1 MIDLSTGSGVRKFD
15 KLHQVNK
22 IEDFFIQLIKLTFK
36 LEDLA
41 IERYKERKKF
51 ADERR
56 QPFDE
61 EPRTDE
67 SLATN
72 TISLLDQLQ
81 MYDDSLTFLCDI
93 WGRVYTRAEED
104 NFKSAFEGFDARSLK
119 EVVENGVDVSKRLG
133 GDEEMAKAKTA
144 LLTKF
149 DGFLKRESP
158 KRWAQLFKDSAKTAY
173 NLQYMFREDMD
184 KATEKFRE
192 KLSRCPARSDGQFG
206 DVKLMFTDL
215 LNTALDTYGEGL
227 VDQDKLAQTDFTNNP
242 GELIQTVLDK
252 VALPSLNASVTIGND
267 LQMIG
272 KLTAQWMA
280 MLVHQDNMPLTP
292 HHTQVTKSGIA
303 RPP

>member
-1 MIDLSTGSGVRKFD
+1 M
-15 KLHQVNK
+15 
-22 IEDFFIQLIKLTFK
+22 
-36 LEDLA
+36 
-41 IERYKERKKF
+41 
-51 ADERR
+51 
-56 QPFDE
+56 
-61 EPRTDE
+61 
-67 SLATN
+67 
-72 TISLLDQLQ
+72 
-81 MYDDSLTFLCDI
+81 
-93 WGRVYTRAEED
+93 
-104 NFKSAFEGFDARSLK
+104 
-119 EVVENGVDVSKRLG
+119 
-133 GDEEMAKAKTA
+133 
-144 LLTKF
+144 
-149 DGFLKRESP
+149 
-158 KRWAQLFKDSAKTAY
+158 AY

-184 KATEKFRE
+184 MATEKFRE